1 MPTALAHVGGVDS
14 NRKGDFT
21 LFSLARL
28 GASLTMALV
37 IIPLAGCG
45 GGGSSAPPVTTTPQ
59 PTASPATATA
69 FTCPS
74 SETSLDASGGR
85 ASGGVASETRRS
97 YRGSANTTTLPL
109 LAVSYRTSAIAN
121 PAGTIDAR
129 VASLGVSKLREFD
142 YPATGIATRLLS
154 VAPSAVA
161 QAESTLRS
169 TPGVVA
175 VSQSRRLAP
184 LAVTNPYLG
193 TDPYFVGYTGTSAPL
208 YQKANTGGQWDMHIV
223 QLEHAFGYS
232 QMNNGSSVPVTQNA
246 LGSTTV
252 KLAIIDT
259 GEDVTHPEL
268 KLAHIVRTECFI
280 TNAAGTAQSTGTFV
294 TDGDGHG
301 TDVTGIAVANA
312 NNDYGFAGDAGN
324 VSLMLYRVFPVP
336 DDNCAPGNAAGDNDP
351 QCGAADTD
359 IVSAIDDAVASGAN
373 VISMSLGGN
382 PCASPGVDSDPLEG
396 QAVANAIAHSVIV
409 VAASG
414 NSGGQGVT
422 APACDSG
429 VIAVGASGYED
440 GQANG
445 TNTGTNVGSEYV
457 TSYTQYGATNTPNS
471 ITSWGLVAPGGDPSA
486 AESSPNATTLDYL
499 HWIENIWTSTPYMS
513 SPSDENFVGNCTPST
528 EFPGLGNCRTLI
540 AGTSMSTPHV
550 AGAAAL
556 VLSVNATYQSP
567 ARMFQLLCATA
578 DDINDSHQGC
588 GRLNV
593 YRAVGTALNDPTP

>member
-1 MPTALAHVGGVDS
+1 L
-14 NRKGDFT
+14 N
-21 LFSLARL
+21 
-28 GASLTMALV
+28 
-37 IIPLAGCG
+37 
-45 GGGSSAPPVTTTPQ
+45 
-59 PTASPATATA
+59 
-69 FTCPS
+69 
-74 SETSLDASGGR
+74 ASGGR
-85 ASGGVASETRRS
+85 ASGGAASETRRS
-97 YRGSANTTTLPL
+97 YRGSTNTSTLPL

-121 PAGTIDAR
+121 PASTIDAR
-129 VASLGVSKLREFD
+129 VASLGASKVREFD
-142 YPATGIATRLLS
+142 YPTTGIATRLLS
-154 VAPSAVA
+154 VPPSAVT

-184 LAVTNPYLG
+184 LAVSNPYLG
-193 TDPYFVGYTGTSAPL
+193 NDPYFLGYAAGGAVAPL
-208 YQKANTGGQWDMHIV
+208 YQTASTGGQWDMHIV
-223 QLEHAFGYS
+223 KLEHAFGYS
-232 QMNNGSSVPVTQNA
+232 QPSNGSGITNVNA

-268 KLAHIVRTECFI
+268 AKANIVHTECFI
-280 TNAAGTAQSTGTFV
+280 TNVAGTAQSTGTFV

-301 TDVTGIAVANA
+301 TDVTGLAVANA
-312 NNDYGFAGDAGN
+312 NNGYGFVGDAGN
-324 VSLMLYRVFPVP
+324 VSLMLYRVFPTP
-336 DDNCAPGNAAGDNDP
+336 DDNCIPGNAAGDTDP

-359 IVSAIDDAVASGAN
+359 IVSAINDAVANGAN

-382 PCASPGVDSDPLEG
+382 PCTSPGVDSDPIEG
-396 QAVANAIAHSVIV
+396 AAVASAIAHNVIV

-422 APACDSG
+422 APACDAG

-445 TNTGTNVGSEYV
+445 TNSGTPVGSEYV
-457 TSYTQYGATNTPNS
+457 TSYTQYGAVSAPGS

-486 AESSPNATTLDYL
+486 ADDSPNATTTDYL

-513 SPSDENFVGNCTPST
+513 SPSDVNFEGNCAAST
-528 EFPGLGNCRTLI
+528 EYGEQGNCRTLI

-556 VLSVNATYQSP
+556 VLSVSSTYQSP
-567 ARMFQLLCATA
+567 AKMFQLLCSTA
-578 DDINDSHQGC
+578 DNINDPNQGC

-593 YRAVGTALNDPTP
+593 DRAVGTAAGDLSP